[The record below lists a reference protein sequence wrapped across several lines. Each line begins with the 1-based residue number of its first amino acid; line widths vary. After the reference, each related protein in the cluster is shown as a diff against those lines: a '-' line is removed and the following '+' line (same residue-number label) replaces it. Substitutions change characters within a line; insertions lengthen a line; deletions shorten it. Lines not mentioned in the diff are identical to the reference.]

1 MIKIYKEKK
10 IIKISFFTFIIYLL
24 LILLLEGILYTL
36 IGIGLLS
43 FLGFQYESYLSAF
56 IFFASCYILMIPVNY
71 YTSLLLSLFKLK
83 GNITKFQERCID
95 FILYML
101 FASLVV
107 GVVDYILPSV
117 DISPSNQVLFVLLC
131 YSLEIC
137 SEYFLYT
144 KK

>member
-10 IIKISFFTFIIYLL
+10 IIKTSFFTFIIYLL

-56 IFFASCYILMIPVNY
+56 IFFAYCYILMIPVNY

-83 GNITKFQERCID
+83 SNITKFQERCID

-117 DISPSNQVLFVLLC
+117 DISPSNQVLFILLC

>member
-1 MIKIYKEKK
+1 
-10 IIKISFFTFIIYLL
+10 
-24 LILLLEGILYTL
+24 
-36 IGIGLLS
+36 
-43 FLGFQYESYLSAF
+43 
-56 IFFASCYILMIPVNY
+56 MIPANY